1 MSKPKNNKT
10 VNKEQFDRTVSYP
23 LEKAVQLVKSF
34 TSENFDE
41 SVDLAMNL
49 GVDPRH
55 ADQNIRVTTGLPNG
69 TGKTVQILALTMGPK
84 EKEAKDAGADFVGNK
99 EYLEK
104 IKNGWTDFDKIVA
117 TPDMMSEL
125 GKLGKVL

>member
-55 ADQNIRVTTGLPNG
+55 ASKYQSNNW
-69 TGKTVQILALTMGPK
+69 LAK
-84 EKEAKDAGADFVGNK
+84 WD
-99 EYLEK
+99 
-104 IKNGWTDFDKIVA
+104 W
-117 TPDMMSEL
+117 
-125 GKLGKVL
+125 